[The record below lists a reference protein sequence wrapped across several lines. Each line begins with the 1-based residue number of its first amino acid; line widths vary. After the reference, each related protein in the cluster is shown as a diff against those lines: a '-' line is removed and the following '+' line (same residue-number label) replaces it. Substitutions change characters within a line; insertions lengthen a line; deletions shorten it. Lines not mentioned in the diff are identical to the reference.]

1 MHDMKHNTAKTKN
14 MDMTTGRPLR
24 MIILFTIPII
34 LGNIFQQLYNI
45 GDAKVVSFYLDQ
57 NAFASVGMTAVVSNM
72 VIGLLNGFTQG
83 FGILTANAFGAKD
96 PGRIRRNV
104 AGAAVLTIII
114 TVVLTLLSFLLIGK
128 ILIWLDTPDE
138 MYDVALRYVRI
149 ILIGIPFTALY
160 NLSAN
165 LLRSLGDSRTPLYCL
180 IASILLNLGLDF
192 LFIGAFGMGIEGAA
206 IATVLSQAVCST
218 ACFVYGLTHFRE
230 YLPGKGDWQLTGH
243 EYRELFVIGL
253 SMGLMGCIVN
263 IGTIILQTAIN
274 GLGADIVAAQTAGRR
289 LLDILMSLIYTYGF
303 TMTTFTSQNMG
314 AGKPDRVRQ
323 GVRTAVGI
331 VTVTSAVII
340 LFSFLFA
347 DSIVSWIASTD
358 DTFICE
364 NAAMYVKT
372 GVCFFPVLG
381 PLFILRC
388 TLQGKG
394 QKVVPLASSVMEL
407 VVKILSV
414 LLLVPWLGY
423 FGVALT
429 EPISWV
435 IMTTMLTVG
444 YIWSVRRDRIT
455 GNGSI

>member
-1 MHDMKHNTAKTKN
+1 MSKAAGAARNKQKN
-14 MDMTTGRPLR
+14 IDMTVGSPFRK
-24 MIILFTIPII
+24 IVLFTIPII

-45 GDAKVVSFYLDQ
+45 GDAKVVSYYLEQ

-72 VIGLLNGFTQG
+72 AINLLNGFTQG
-83 FGILTANAFGAKD
+83 FGIITANAFGARD
-96 PGRIRRNV
+96 ERRIRRNI
-104 AGAAVLTIII
+104 AGASVLTVVLAAVLT
-114 TVVLTLLSFLLIGK
+114 TVSLLLISQ
-128 ILIWLDTPDE
+128 ILVWLKTPDE
-138 MYDVALRYVRI
+138 MMDYSLRYVRI
-149 ILIGIPFTALY
+149 ILIGIPFSALY

-180 IASILLNLGLDF
+180 LGSIALNLGLDF
-192 LFIGAFGMGIEGAA
+192 LFIGGIGMGIEGAA
-206 IATVLSQAVCST
+206 IATVLSQAVCGIV
-218 ACFVYGLTHFRE
+218 CFLYGVIHFRKYVPRKEDWRLERSE
-230 YLPGKGDWQLTGH
+230 YGDLFLT
-243 EYRELFVIGL
+243 GL

-263 IGTIILQTAIN
+263 IGTIILQTGIN
-274 GLGADIVAAQTAGRR
+274 GLGEDIVAAQTAGRR

-314 AGKPDRVRQ
+314 AGKPERVRL
-323 GVRTAVGI
+323 GVRAAVLI

-347 DSIVSWIASTD
+347 DAIVKWIASTD
-358 DTFICE
+358 SEYIRD

-372 GVCFFPVLG
+372 GVCFFPALG

-394 QKVVPLASSVMEL
+394 QRAVPLASSVLEL
-407 VVKILSV
+407 SVKILSV
-414 LLLVPWLGY
+414 VLLVPWLGY

-435 IMTTMLTVG
+435 LMTTLLTIG
-444 YIWSVRRDRIT
+444 YVY
-455 GNGSI
+455 SIRKEAGRGK